1 MNLLRSPDGQSGLF
15 FTAFGIVVAVLAFQ
29 YPLGT
34 PARMGPGFFPFWLGI
49 LLTVSG
55 GLVIVQALRAE
66 PVRIA
71 PLEWRSAAVITLAIV
86 ISASLLLTA
95 GLLVAIPALVIISAF
110 AGRTFKLLPV
120 LITAAVLTA
129 MAYAIFILGLDLRIP
144 LFWGL

>member
-15 FTAFGIVVAVLAFQ
+15 FTAFGLIVATLALQ

-49 LLTVSG
+49 LLTVTGS
-55 GLVIVQALRAE
+55 LVIVQSLRAE
-66 PVRIA
+66 SERIA
-71 PLEWRSAAVITLAIV
+71 PLEWRSAAIITLAIV

-95 GLLVAIPALVIISAF
+95 GLLIAIPALVIISAF
-110 AGRTFKLLPV
+110 AGRNVKILPV
-120 LITAAVLTA
+120 VITAAVLTA

-144 LFWGL
+144 LLWGL

>member
-15 FTAFGIVVAVLAFQ
+15 FTAFGIIVAILAAQ

-34 PARMGPGFFPFWLGI
+34 PARMGPGFFPFWLGV
-49 LLTVSG
+49 LLTVAG
-55 GLVIVQALRAE
+55 GLVIVQSLRSAPE
-66 PVRIA
+66 RIA
-71 PLEWRSAAVITLAIV
+71 PLEWRSAAIITLAIV

-110 AGRTFKLLPV
+110 AGRNVKVLPV
-120 LITAAVLTA
+120 AVTAAVLTA

-144 LFWGL
+144 LLWGL